1 MAWSEMNDN
10 QLVST
15 CGDGS
20 VKLWDLQS
28 PGFPLMSWEEH
39 TQEVY
44 AVDWNLITKD
54 QFATG
59 SWDDTIKLW
68 SPESPTSIGTVR
80 SCLASPIHQAPR
92 SAHGA
97 DSLPRRWPSA
107 RAYLSA
113 SSRSTRTASTR
124 CAGRRTSL
132 QCWLRVRAIEL
143 SRCVLR
149 AIE

>member
-1 MAWSEMNDN
+1 MNDN

-80 SCLASPIHQAPR
+80 SCPASPIHQ
-92 SAHGA
+92 G
-97 DSLPRRWPSA
+97 
-107 RAYLSA
+107 
-113 SSRSTRTASTR
+113 ASTR
-124 CAGRRTSL
+124 RPAQLMGLTPCRDGGHPRVPTCLAVRGAPELHLLGVLVAVPAYNAGFVCGR
-132 QCWLRVRAIEL
+132 
-143 SRCVLR
+143 
-149 AIE
+149 

>member
-54 QFATG
+54 TIATG

-80 SCLASPIHQAPR
+80 CCLAHAPR
-92 SAHGA
+92 SAHWA
-97 DSLPRRWPSA
+97 DFLPA
-107 RAYLSA
+107 A
-113 SSRSTRTASTR
+113 
-124 CAGRRTSL
+124 
-132 QCWLRVRAIEL
+132 
-143 SRCVLR
+143 VLR
-149 AIE
+149 ACLFFCQFAEHQNCIYSVCWSPYQPTMLASCAGDRTVKVCVVSE